1 MRPSQLVVLLL
12 LGSIARGE
20 VTHVAIKSGL
30 ILQPNQTY
38 TITVDALEPT
48 EIAWRNVQAKAC
60 STNCVQ
66 STDLTGSMHMTF
78 AAALGGSKKYTPAS
92 GRISIEYKNISGE
105 PVTIDIF
112 RIRRT
117 CNAEACKFV
126 DKNAKARWLVYKI
139 SSFKAIT
146 TSKDESYSLISG
158 TAMSG
163 RSFTVRAVWWT
174 DDSKGYRISCS
185 KWIKGYLDKSA
196 PADSYS
202 PYILSGQATGDGN
215 NIVLI
220 ADTCVPKAPHFGVP
234 EANVFK

>member
-1 MRPSQLVVLLL
+1 
-12 LGSIARGE
+12 
-20 VTHVAIKSGL
+20 
-30 ILQPNQTY
+30 
-38 TITVDALEPT
+38 
-48 EIAWRNVQAKAC
+48 
-60 STNCVQ
+60 
-66 STDLTGSMHMTF
+66 LTGSMHMTF

-185 KWIKGYLDKSA
+185 KWIKAYLDKST

-220 ADTCVPKAPHFGVP
+220 ADTCVPKASHFGVP